1 MSAKMFWSHALKGFT
16 DTFAAG
22 IERRQDRME
31 DLLDSGF
38 DAAKRIAPSYMKT
51 QGQFKQIKEIQT
63 AMQRDFGL
71 TDDEFVALVDATD
84 VTNLYKD
91 VYDTK
96 QYRDANQLGSLDK
109 SEILAL
115 VDMPDDFKLPEGMT
129 ADSAIRQVLGL
140 QTASLQK
147 ETNPKSEGAKQRS
160 FAQAAKDLFMLDPRM
175 SAEQQLKNM
184 KYMGVNVND
193 LIAYQSLGGGR
204 QDIFS
209 DVSRTTEYSVTK
221 DDYTAAD
228 ITRTQNYAAKLM
240 SLGITN
246 FDLNDSVQFA
256 DYTADNKGEIKKV
269 VNDTASS
276 MSSLERQIIMAG
288 RGNELFAGRVGRFQI
303 IDQLSRSVNSQDE
316 ATSLNSSIKSNFA
329 IDVIKGAIAESRELT
344 DAEIDIIIAG
354 EKPEEKPEEKP
365 VVEEVVSKIDDLQST
380 VVPKVETPVEAAVPE
395 VLNSDFEVQT
405 AIQELPKDKQQE
417 VIEQINNAAEINQA
431 DVASKLIEQA
441 QAPTLEG
448 SPKLDIKSAVEQINE
463 VQENTES
470 VEEKADKVIDILLE
484 TANII
489 PPTNQEELGYFK
501 DDLDEAMGEDFGL
514 TLEPAVKDEVIR
526 RAESFSITRPDFDA
540 GVEIPTEPAG
550 EFEFNG
556 VTYDEWQDMS
566 RKERKDKGL
575 PQGELGAQFKF
586 KRFQKG
592 LQGSPFDKSP
602 TQPESSVEIDK
613 APEQINVFDIT
624 AETGINDEDT
634 TSDVRLASAA
644 VNVYNGMREEF
655 TDMSVLQGEDGK
667 QVIKDYL
674 ESNNLPINDT
684 LIMMIQMQLPTEE

>member
-1 MSAKMFWSHALKGFT
+1 MSAKMFWAHALKGFT

-31 DLLDSGF
+31 DLLDNGF

-63 AMQRDFGL
+63 AMQRDFDL

-84 VTNLYKD
+84 VTSLYKD

-109 SEILAL
+109 SEILSL

-129 ADSAIRQVLGL
+129 ADAAIRQVLGL

-147 ETNPKSEGAKQRS
+147 ETDPKSEGAKQRS

-209 DVSRTTEYSVTK
+209 DVSRTSEYSLSK

-256 DYTADNKGEIKKV
+256 DYTDANTNAGEIKKA

-354 EKPEEKPEEKP
+354 EKPEEEL
-365 VVEEVVSKIDDLQST
+365 VVEKKDDLQST
-380 VVPKVETPVEAAVPE
+380 VVPKVEAAVPE
-395 VLNSDFEVQT
+395 VLKSDFEVQT
-405 AIQELPKDKQQE
+405 AIEKLPKDKRQDVLKE
-417 VIEQINNAAEINQA
+417 INNASPDTQLKVA
-431 DVASKLIEQA
+431 DLLIEQA
-441 QAPTLEG
+441 QAPTLEAA
-448 SPKLDIKSAVEQINE
+448 PALDIKSAVEQINE
-463 VQENTES
+463 VQEGTAS

-484 TANII
+484 KANII
-489 PPTNQEELGYFK
+489 APTNEEELGYFK

-526 RAESFSITRPDFDA
+526 RAESFSITSPDFDA
-540 GVEIPTEPAG
+540 GVEITTEPAG

-592 LQGSPFDKSP
+592 LQGSPFDRSP
-602 TQPESSVEIDK
+602 TIPEDKVVSAPEIDNAPVLPQPDVSEDDINK
-613 APEQINVFDIT
+613 AVLALRLFNDLNENIPDIST
-624 AETGINDEDT
+624 EFVDAE
-634 TSDVRLASAA
+634 
-644 VNVYNGMREEF
+644 
-655 TDMSVLQGEDGK
+655 
-667 QVIKDYL
+667 VIKDFL
-674 ESNNLPINDT
+674 KQEGIEEDPQL
-684 LIMMIQMQLPTEE
+684 IQMILKQIPAE

>member
-1 MSAKMFWSHALKGFT
+1 MSAKMFWAHALKGFT

-31 DLLDSGF
+31 DLLDNGF

-63 AMQRDFGL
+63 AMQRDFDL

-84 VTNLYKD
+84 VTSLYKD

-109 SEILAL
+109 SEILSL
-115 VDMPDDFKLPEGMT
+115 VNMPDDFKLPEGMT
-129 ADSAIRQVLGL
+129 ADAAIRQVLGL

-147 ETNPKSEGAKQRS
+147 ETDPKSEGAKQRS

-209 DVSRTTEYSVTK
+209 DVSRTSEYSLSK

-256 DYTADNKGEIKKV
+256 DYTTDNTNAGEIKKA

-354 EKPEEKPEEKP
+354 ERPEEKPISADKKP
-365 VVEEVVSKIDDLQST
+365 TDDLQST
-380 VVPKVETPVEAAVPE
+380 VVPKVETPVEDAVPE
-395 VLNSDFEVQT
+395 VLKSNVEVQT
-405 AIQELPKDKQQE
+405 AIQELPKDKRQDVLKE
-417 VIEQINNAAEINQA
+417 INNASPDTQLEVADLLIKQA
-431 DVASKLIEQA
+431 L
-441 QAPTLEG
+441 APTLEAA
-448 SPKLDIKSAVEQINE
+448 PALVIKSAVEQINE
-463 VQENTES
+463 VQEGTES

-484 TANII
+484 KANII
-489 PPTNQEELGYFK
+489 APTNEEELGYFK

-540 GVEIPTEPAG
+540 G
-550 EFEFNG
+550 
-556 VTYDEWQDMS
+556 
-566 RKERKDKGL
+566 
-575 PQGELGAQFKF
+575 
-586 KRFQKG
+586 
-592 LQGSPFDKSP
+592 
-602 TQPESSVEIDK
+602 VEIDK

>member
-1 MSAKMFWSHALKGFT
+1 MSAKMFWAHALKGFT
-16 DTFAAG
+16 DTFTAG

-31 DLLDSGF
+31 DLLDNGF

-63 AMQRDFGL
+63 AMQRDFDL

-84 VTNLYKD
+84 VTSLYKD

-109 SEILAL
+109 SEILSL

-129 ADSAIRQVLGL
+129 ADAAIRQVLGL

-147 ETNPKSEGAKQRS
+147 ETDPKSEGAKQRS

-209 DVSRTTEYSVTK
+209 DVSRTSEYSLSK

-256 DYTADNKGEIKKV
+256 DYTGANTNAGEIKKA

-354 EKPEEKPEEKP
+354 EKPEEEL
-365 VVEEVVSKIDDLQST
+365 VVEEVVSKDDLQST

-395 VLNSDFEVQT
+395 VLKSNVEVQT
-405 AIQELPKDKQQE
+405 AIQELPEDKRQDVLKE
-417 VIEQINNAAEINQA
+417 INNASPDTQLEVADLLIKQA
-431 DVASKLIEQA
+431 L
-441 QAPTLEG
+441 APTLEAA
-448 SPKLDIKSAVEQINE
+448 PALVIKSAVEQINE
-463 VQENTES
+463 VQEGTES

-484 TANII
+484 KANII
-489 PPTNQEELGYFK
+489 APTNEEELGYFK

-526 RAESFSITRPDFDA
+526 RAESFSITSPDFDA
-540 GVEIPTEPAG
+540 GVEITTEPAG

-592 LQGSPFDKSP
+592 LQGSPFDRSP
-602 TQPESSVEIDK
+602 TIPEDKVVSAPEIDNAPVLPQPDVSEDDINK
-613 APEQINVFDIT
+613 AVLALRLFNDLNENIPDIST
-624 AETGINDEDT
+624 EFVDAE
-634 TSDVRLASAA
+634 
-644 VNVYNGMREEF
+644 
-655 TDMSVLQGEDGK
+655 
-667 QVIKDYL
+667 VIKDFL
-674 ESNNLPINDT
+674 KQEGIEEDPQL
-684 LIMMIQMQLPTEE
+684 IQMILKQIPAE

>member
-1 MSAKMFWSHALKGFT
+1 MSAKMFWAHALKGFT

-31 DLLDSGF
+31 DLLDNGF

-63 AMQRDFGL
+63 AMQRDFDL

-84 VTNLYKD
+84 VTSLYKD

-109 SEILAL
+109 SEILSL

-129 ADSAIRQVLGL
+129 ADAAIRQVLGL

-147 ETNPKSEGAKQRS
+147 ETDPKSEGAKQRS

-209 DVSRTTEYSVTK
+209 DVSRTSEYSLSK

-256 DYTADNKGEIKKV
+256 DYTADNTNAGEIKKA

-354 EKPEEKPEEKP
+354 ERPEEKPISADKKP
-365 VVEEVVSKIDDLQST
+365 TDDLQST
-380 VVPKVETPVEAAVPE
+380 VVPKVETPVEDAVPE
-395 VLNSDFEVQT
+395 VLKSNVEVQT
-405 AIQELPKDKQQE
+405 AIQELPEDKRQDVLKE
-417 VIEQINNAAEINQA
+417 INNASPDTQLKVA
-431 DVASKLIEQA
+431 DLLIEQA
-441 QAPTLEG
+441 QAPTLEAA
-448 SPKLDIKSAVEQINE
+448 PALDIKSAVEQINE
-463 VQENTES
+463 VQEGTAS

-484 TANII
+484 KANII
-489 PPTNQEELGYFK
+489 APTNEEELGYFK

-540 GVEIPTEPAG
+540 G
-550 EFEFNG
+550 
-556 VTYDEWQDMS
+556 
-566 RKERKDKGL
+566 
-575 PQGELGAQFKF
+575 
-586 KRFQKG
+586 
-592 LQGSPFDKSP
+592 
-602 TQPESSVEIDK
+602 VEIDK

>member
-1 MSAKMFWSHALKGFT
+1 MSAKLFWAHALKGFT

-31 DLLDSGF
+31 DLLDNGF

-63 AMQRDFGL
+63 AMQRDFDL

-84 VTNLYKD
+84 VTSLYKD

-129 ADSAIRQVLGL
+129 ADAAIKQVLGL

-228 ITRTQNYAAKLM
+228 MTRTQNYAAKLM

-354 EKPEEKPEEKP
+354 ERPEEKTIRADKKP
-365 VVEEVVSKIDDLQST
+365 TDDLQAT
-380 VVPKVETPVEAAVPE
+380 VVPKVETTVEAALPE
-395 VLNSDFEVQT
+395 VLKSDFEVQT
-405 AIQELPKDKQQE
+405 ELEKLPEDKQEE
-417 VIEQINNAAEINQA
+417 VLKQINNANDPEA
-431 DVASKLIEQA
+431 VRMLIEQA

-448 SPKLDIKSAVEQINE
+448 SPELDIKSAVEQINE

-526 RAESFSITRPDFDA
+526 RAESFSITSPDFDA
-540 GVEIPTEPAG
+540 GIEIPTEPAG

-602 TQPESSVEIDK
+602 TLPGNNVESAPEIDDAPTLPQPDVSEDDINK
-613 APEQINVFDIT
+613 ATLALRLFNDLNENIPDIST
-624 AETGINDEDT
+624 EFVDAE
-634 TSDVRLASAA
+634 
-644 VNVYNGMREEF
+644 
-655 TDMSVLQGEDGK
+655 
-667 QVIKDYL
+667 VIKDFL
-674 ESNNLPINDT
+674 KQEGIEEDPQL
-684 LIMMIQMQLPTEE
+684 IQMILKQIPAE

>member
-1 MSAKMFWSHALKGFT
+1 MFWAHALKGFT
-16 DTFAAG
+16 DTFTAG

-31 DLLDSGF
+31 DLLDNGF

-63 AMQRDFGL
+63 AMQRDFDL

-84 VTNLYKD
+84 VTSLYKD

-109 SEILAL
+109 SEILSL

-129 ADSAIRQVLGL
+129 ADAAIRQVLGL

-147 ETNPKSEGAKQRS
+147 ETDPKSEGAKQRS

-193 LIAYQSLGGGR
+193 LIAYKSLGGGR

-209 DVSRTTEYSVTK
+209 DVSRTSEYSLSK

-256 DYTADNKGEIKKV
+256 DYTEDNTNAGEIKKA

-354 EKPEEKPEEKP
+354 EKPEEEL
-365 VVEEVVSKIDDLQST
+365 VVEEKDDLQST
-380 VVPKVETPVEAAVPE
+380 VVPKVETPVEDAVPE
-395 VLNSDFEVQT
+395 VLKSNFEVQT
-405 AIQELPKDKQQE
+405 AIQELPEDKRQDVLKE
-417 VIEQINNAAEINQA
+417 INNASPDTQLEVADLLIKQA
-431 DVASKLIEQA
+431 L
-441 QAPTLEG
+441 APTLEAA
-448 SPKLDIKSAVEQINE
+448 PALVIKSAVEQINE
-463 VQENTES
+463 VQEGTES

-484 TANII
+484 KANII
-489 PPTNQEELGYFK
+489 APTNE
-501 DDLDEAMGEDFGL
+501 
-514 TLEPAVKDEVIR
+514 
-526 RAESFSITRPDFDA
+526 
-540 GVEIPTEPAG
+540 
-550 EFEFNG
+550 
-556 VTYDEWQDMS
+556 
-566 RKERKDKGL
+566 
-575 PQGELGAQFKF
+575 
-586 KRFQKG
+586 
-592 LQGSPFDKSP
+592 
-602 TQPESSVEIDK
+602 
-613 APEQINVFDIT
+613 
-624 AETGINDEDT
+624 
-634 TSDVRLASAA
+634 
-644 VNVYNGMREEF
+644 
-655 TDMSVLQGEDGK
+655 
-667 QVIKDYL
+667 
-674 ESNNLPINDT
+674 
-684 LIMMIQMQLPTEE
+684 

>member
-1 MSAKMFWSHALKGFT
+1 MSAKMFWAHALKGFT

-31 DLLDSGF
+31 DLLDNGF

-63 AMQRDFGL
+63 AMQRDFDL

-84 VTNLYKD
+84 VTSLYKD

-129 ADSAIRQVLGL
+129 ADAAIKQVLGL

-354 EKPEEKPEEKP
+354 ERPEEKTIRADKKP
-365 VVEEVVSKIDDLQST
+365 KDDLQST
-380 VVPKVETPVEAAVPE
+380 VVPKVETTVEAALPE
-395 VLNSDFEVQT
+395 VLKSDFEVQT
-405 AIQELPKDKQQE
+405 AIQELPEDKQQE
-417 VIEQINNAAEINQA
+417 VLKEINNANDPEA
-431 DVASKLIEQA
+431 VRMLIEQA

-526 RAESFSITRPDFDA
+526 RAESFSITSPDFDA
-540 GVEIPTEPAG
+540 GIEIPTEPAG

-602 TQPESSVEIDK
+602 TLPGNNVESAPEIDDAPTLPQPDVSEDDINK
-613 APEQINVFDIT
+613 ATLALRLFNDLNENIPDIST
-624 AETGINDEDT
+624 EFVDAE
-634 TSDVRLASAA
+634 
-644 VNVYNGMREEF
+644 
-655 TDMSVLQGEDGK
+655 
-667 QVIKDYL
+667 VIKDFL
-674 ESNNLPINDT
+674 KQEGIEEDPQL
-684 LIMMIQMQLPTEE
+684 IQMILKQIPAE

>member
-16 DTFAAG
+16 DTFTAG
-22 IERRQDRME
+22 IKQRQDRME
-31 DLLDSGF
+31 DLLDNGF

-84 VTNLYKD
+84 VTSLYKD

-109 SEILAL
+109 SEILSL

-129 ADSAIRQVLGL
+129 ADAAIKQVLGL
-140 QTASLQK
+140 QTASLQN
-147 ETNPKSEGAKQRS
+147 EANPKSEGAKQRS

-209 DVSRTTEYSVTK
+209 DVSRTSEYSVTK

-256 DYTADNKGEIKKV
+256 DYTADNKGEIKKA

-303 IDQLSRSVNSQDE
+303 IDQLSRSVNSQEE

-354 EKPEEKPEEKP
+354 EKPEEKL
-365 VVEEVVSKIDDLQST
+365 VVEEVVSKDDLQST
-380 VVPKVETPVEAAVPE
+380 VVPKVETSVEAEVPE
-395 VLNSDFEVQT
+395 VLKSNFELQT
-405 AIQELPKDKQQE
+405 AIEELPEDQQSE
-417 VIEQINNAAEINQA
+417 IREQINNAPESVQE
-431 DVASKLIEQA
+431 DVARMLLEQA

-448 SPKLDIKSAVEQINE
+448 SPKLDIQSAVEQINE
-463 VQENTES
+463 VQEGTES

-484 TANII
+484 KSNII
-489 PPTNQEELGYFK
+489 APTNEEELGYFK

-526 RAESFSITRPDFDA
+526 RAESFSITSPDFDA
-540 GVEIPTEPAG
+540 DVEITTEPAG

-556 VTYDEWQDMS
+556 VTYAEWQDMS

-592 LQGSPFDKSP
+592 LQGSPFDRSP
-602 TQPESSVEIDK
+602 TIPEDNVVSAPEIDNAPVLPQPDVSEDDINK
-613 APEQINVFDIT
+613 AALALRLFNDLNENIPDIST
-624 AETGINDEDT
+624 EFVDAE
-634 TSDVRLASAA
+634 
-644 VNVYNGMREEF
+644 
-655 TDMSVLQGEDGK
+655 
-667 QVIKDYL
+667 VIKDFL
-674 ESNNLPINDT
+674 KQEGIEEDPQL
-684 LIMMIQMQLPTEE
+684 IQMILKQIPAE

>member
-16 DTFAAG
+16 DTFTAG
-22 IERRQDRME
+22 IKQRQDRME
-31 DLLDSGF
+31 DLLDNGF

-84 VTNLYKD
+84 VTSLYKD

-109 SEILAL
+109 SEILSL

-129 ADSAIRQVLGL
+129 ADAAIKQVLGL
-140 QTASLQK
+140 QTASLQN
-147 ETNPKSEGAKQRS
+147 EANPKSEGAKQRS

-209 DVSRTTEYSVTK
+209 DVSRTSEYSVTK

-256 DYTADNKGEIKKV
+256 DYTADNKGEIKKA

-303 IDQLSRSVNSQDE
+303 IDQLSRSVNSQEE

-354 EKPEEKPEEKP
+354 EKPEEKL
-365 VVEEVVSKIDDLQST
+365 VVEEVVSKDDLQST
-380 VVPKVETPVEAAVPE
+380 VVPKVETSVEAEVPE
-395 VLNSDFEVQT
+395 VLKSNFELQT
-405 AIQELPKDKQQE
+405 AIEELPEDQQSE
-417 VIEQINNAAEINQA
+417 IREQINNAPESVQE
-431 DVASKLIEQA
+431 DVARMLIEQA

-448 SPKLDIKSAVEQINE
+448 SPKLDIQSAVEQINE
-463 VQENTES
+463 VQEGTES

-484 TANII
+484 KSNII
-489 PPTNQEELGYFK
+489 APTNEEELGYFK

-526 RAESFSITRPDFDA
+526 RAESFSITSPDFDA
-540 GVEIPTEPAG
+540 DVEITTEPAG

-556 VTYDEWQDMS
+556 VTYAEWQDMS

-592 LQGSPFDKSP
+592 LQGSPFDRSP
-602 TQPESSVEIDK
+602 TIPEDNVVSAPEIDNAPVLPQPDVSEDDINK
-613 APEQINVFDIT
+613 AALALRLFNDLNENIPDIST
-624 AETGINDEDT
+624 EFVDAE
-634 TSDVRLASAA
+634 
-644 VNVYNGMREEF
+644 
-655 TDMSVLQGEDGK
+655 
-667 QVIKDYL
+667 VIKDFL
-674 ESNNLPINDT
+674 KQEGIEEDPQL
-684 LIMMIQMQLPTEE
+684 IQMILKQIPAE

>member
-1 MSAKMFWSHALKGFT
+1 MSAKMFWAHALKGFT

-31 DLLDSGF
+31 DLLDNGF

-84 VTNLYKD
+84 VTSLYKD

-109 SEILAL
+109 SEILSL

-129 ADSAIRQVLGL
+129 ADAAIRQVLGL

-147 ETNPKSEGAKQRS
+147 ETDPKSEGAKQRS

-209 DVSRTTEYSVTK
+209 DVSRTSEYSLSE

-256 DYTADNKGEIKKV
+256 DYTEDNTNAGEIKKA

-354 EKPEEKPEEKP
+354 EKPEEKL
-365 VVEEVVSKIDDLQST
+365 VVEEKDDLQST
-380 VVPKVETPVEAAVPE
+380 VVPKVETPVEDAVPE
-395 VLNSDFEVQT
+395 VLKSDVEVQT
-405 AIQELPKDKQQE
+405 AIQELPEDKRQDVLKE
-417 VIEQINNAAEINQA
+417 INNASPDTQLE
-431 DVASKLIEQA
+431 VTRMLTEEA
-441 QAPTLEG
+441 QAPTLEAA
-448 SPKLDIKSAVEQINE
+448 PALDIKSAVQQINE
-463 VQENTES
+463 VQEGTAS

-484 TANII
+484 KANII
-489 PPTNQEELGYFK
+489 APTNEEELGYFK

-540 GVEIPTEPAG
+540 GVEITTEPAG

-602 TQPESSVEIDK
+602 TQPEGSVEIDK

-644 VNVYNGMREEF
+644 VNVYNDMREEF

>member
-1 MSAKMFWSHALKGFT
+1 MSAKMFWAHALKGFT
-16 DTFAAG
+16 DTFTAG

-31 DLLDSGF
+31 DLLDNGF

-63 AMQRDFGL
+63 AMQRDFDL

-84 VTNLYKD
+84 VTSLYKD

-109 SEILAL
+109 SEILSL

-129 ADSAIRQVLGL
+129 ADAAIRQVLGL

-147 ETNPKSEGAKQRS
+147 ETDPKSEGAKQRS

-193 LIAYQSLGGGR
+193 LIAYQSLGEGR

-209 DVSRTTEYSVTK
+209 DVSRTSEYSLSK

-256 DYTADNKGEIKKV
+256 DYTEDNTNAGEIKKA

-354 EKPEEKPEEKP
+354 EKPEEEL
-365 VVEEVVSKIDDLQST
+365 VVEEKDDLQST
-380 VVPKVETPVEAAVPE
+380 VVPKVETPVEDAVPE
-395 VLNSDFEVQT
+395 VLKSNFEVQT
-405 AIQELPKDKQQE
+405 AIQELPEDKRQDVLKE
-417 VIEQINNAAEINQA
+417 INNASPDTQLEVADLLIKQA
-431 DVASKLIEQA
+431 L
-441 QAPTLEG
+441 APTLEAA
-448 SPKLDIKSAVEQINE
+448 PALVIKSAVEQINE
-463 VQENTES
+463 VQEGTES

-484 TANII
+484 KANII
-489 PPTNQEELGYFK
+489 APTNEEELGYFK

-526 RAESFSITRPDFDA
+526 RAESFSITSPDFDA
-540 GVEIPTEPAG
+540 GVEITTEPAG

-592 LQGSPFDKSP
+592 LQGSPFDRSP
-602 TQPESSVEIDK
+602 TIPEDKVVSAPEIDNAPVLPQPDVSEDDINK
-613 APEQINVFDIT
+613 AVLALRLFNDLNENIPDIST
-624 AETGINDEDT
+624 EFVDAE
-634 TSDVRLASAA
+634 
-644 VNVYNGMREEF
+644 
-655 TDMSVLQGEDGK
+655 
-667 QVIKDYL
+667 VIKDFL
-674 ESNNLPINDT
+674 KQEGIEEDPQL
-684 LIMMIQMQLPTEE
+684 IQMILKQIPAE

>member
-1 MSAKMFWSHALKGFT
+1 MFWAHALKGFT

-31 DLLDSGF
+31 DLLDNGF

-63 AMQRDFGL
+63 AMQRDFDL

-84 VTNLYKD
+84 VTSLYKD

-129 ADSAIRQVLGL
+129 ADAAIKQVLGL

-354 EKPEEKPEEKP
+354 EKQKETR
-365 VVEEVVSKIDDLQST
+365 VVEDVVSTDDLQST
-380 VVPKVETPVEAAVPE
+380 VVPKVETTVEAALPE
-395 VLNSDFEVQT
+395 VLKSDFEVQT
-405 AIQELPKDKQQE
+405 EIEKLPEDKQQE
-417 VIEQINNAAEINQA
+417 VIEQINNANDPEA
-431 DVASKLIEQA
+431 VRMLIEQA

-526 RAESFSITRPDFDA
+526 RAESFSITSPDFDA
-540 GVEIPTEPAG
+540 GIEIPTEPAG

-602 TQPESSVEIDK
+602 TLPGNNVESAPEIDDAPTLPQPDVSEDDINK
-613 APEQINVFDIT
+613 ATLALRLFNDLNENIPDIST
-624 AETGINDEDT
+624 EFVDAE
-634 TSDVRLASAA
+634 
-644 VNVYNGMREEF
+644 
-655 TDMSVLQGEDGK
+655 
-667 QVIKDYL
+667 VIKDFL
-674 ESNNLPINDT
+674 KQEGIEEDPQL
-684 LIMMIQMQLPTEE
+684 IQMILKQIPAE

>member
-1 MSAKMFWSHALKGFT
+1 MSAKMFWAHALKGFT

-31 DLLDSGF
+31 DLLDNGF

-84 VTNLYKD
+84 VTSLYKD

-109 SEILAL
+109 SEILSL

-129 ADSAIRQVLGL
+129 ADAAIRQVLGL

-147 ETNPKSEGAKQRS
+147 ETDPKSEGAKQRS

-209 DVSRTTEYSVTK
+209 DVSRTSEYSLSK

-256 DYTADNKGEIKKV
+256 NYTGANTNAGEIKKA

-354 EKPEEKPEEKP
+354 ERPEEKPISADKKP
-365 VVEEVVSKIDDLQST
+365 TDDLQST
-380 VVPKVETPVEAAVPE
+380 VVPKVEAAVPE
-395 VLNSDFEVQT
+395 LLKSDFEVQT
-405 AIQELPKDKQQE
+405 EIEKLPKDKRQDVLKE
-417 VIEQINNAAEINQA
+417 INNASPDTQLE
-431 DVASKLIEQA
+431 VTRMLTEGA
-441 QAPTLEG
+441 QAPTLEAA
-448 SPKLDIKSAVEQINE
+448 PALDIKSAVEQINE
-463 VQENTES
+463 VQEGTES

-484 TANII
+484 KANII
-489 PPTNQEELGYFK
+489 APTNEEELGYFK

-526 RAESFSITRPDFDA
+526 RAESFSITSPDFDA
-540 GVEIPTEPAG
+540 GVEITTEPAG

-602 TQPESSVEIDK
+602 TLSGDNVESAPEIDDAPTLPQPDVSEDDINK
-613 APEQINVFDIT
+613 AALALRLFNDLNENIPDIST
-624 AETGINDEDT
+624 EFVDAE
-634 TSDVRLASAA
+634 
-644 VNVYNGMREEF
+644 
-655 TDMSVLQGEDGK
+655 
-667 QVIKDYL
+667 VIKDFL
-674 ESNNLPINDT
+674 KQEGIEEDPQL
-684 LIMMIQMQLPTEE
+684 IQMILKQIPAE

>member
-1 MSAKMFWSHALKGFT
+1 MSAKMFWAHALKGFT

-31 DLLDSGF
+31 DLLDNGF

-63 AMQRDFGL
+63 AMQRDFDL

-84 VTNLYKD
+84 VTSLYKD

-129 ADSAIRQVLGL
+129 ADAAIKQVLGL

-228 ITRTQNYAAKLM
+228 MTRTQNYAAKLM

-354 EKPEEKPEEKP
+354 ERPEEKTIRADKKP
-365 VVEEVVSKIDDLQST
+365 KDDLQST
-380 VVPKVETPVEAAVPE
+380 VVPKVETTVEAALPE
-395 VLNSDFEVQT
+395 VLKSDFEVQT
-405 AIQELPKDKQQE
+405 AIQELPEDKQQE
-417 VIEQINNAAEINQA
+417 VLKEINNANDPEA
-431 DVASKLIEQA
+431 VRMLIEQA

-526 RAESFSITRPDFDA
+526 RAESFSITSPDFDA
-540 GVEIPTEPAG
+540 GIEIPTEPAG

-602 TQPESSVEIDK
+602 TLPGNNVESAPEIDDAPTLPQPDVSEDDINK
-613 APEQINVFDIT
+613 ATLALRLFNDLNENIPDIST
-624 AETGINDEDT
+624 EFVDAE
-634 TSDVRLASAA
+634 
-644 VNVYNGMREEF
+644 
-655 TDMSVLQGEDGK
+655 
-667 QVIKDYL
+667 VIKDFL
-674 ESNNLPINDT
+674 KQEGIEEDPQL
-684 LIMMIQMQLPTEE
+684 IQMILKQIPAE

>member
-1 MSAKMFWSHALKGFT
+1 MSAKMFWAHALKGFT
-16 DTFAAG
+16 DTFTAG

-31 DLLDSGF
+31 DLLDNGF

-63 AMQRDFGL
+63 AMQRDFDL

-84 VTNLYKD
+84 VTSLYKD

-109 SEILAL
+109 SEILSL

-129 ADSAIRQVLGL
+129 ADAAIRQVLGL

-147 ETNPKSEGAKQRS
+147 ETDPKSEGAKQRS

-209 DVSRTTEYSVTK
+209 DVSRTSEYSLSK

-256 DYTADNKGEIKKV
+256 DYTEDNTNAGEIKKA

-354 EKPEEKPEEKP
+354 EKPEEEL
-365 VVEEVVSKIDDLQST
+365 VVEEKDDLQST
-380 VVPKVETPVEAAVPE
+380 VVPKVETPVEDAVPE
-395 VLNSDFEVQT
+395 VLKSNFEVQT
-405 AIQELPKDKQQE
+405 AIQELPEDKRQDVLKE
-417 VIEQINNAAEINQA
+417 INNASPDTQLKVA
-431 DVASKLIEQA
+431 DLLIEQA
-441 QAPTLEG
+441 QAPTLEAA
-448 SPKLDIKSAVEQINE
+448 PALDIKSAVEQINE
-463 VQENTES
+463 VQEGTAS

-484 TANII
+484 KANII
-489 PPTNQEELGYFK
+489 APTNEEELGYFK

-526 RAESFSITRPDFDA
+526 RAESFSITSPDFDA
-540 GVEIPTEPAG
+540 GVEITTEPAG

-592 LQGSPFDKSP
+592 LQGSPFDRSP
-602 TQPESSVEIDK
+602 TIPEDKVVSAPEIDNAPVLPQPDVSEDDINK
-613 APEQINVFDIT
+613 AVLALRLFNDLNENIPDIST
-624 AETGINDEDT
+624 EFVDAE
-634 TSDVRLASAA
+634 
-644 VNVYNGMREEF
+644 
-655 TDMSVLQGEDGK
+655 
-667 QVIKDYL
+667 VIKDFL
-674 ESNNLPINDT
+674 KQEGIEEDPQL
-684 LIMMIQMQLPTEE
+684 IQMILKQIPAE

>member
-1 MSAKMFWSHALKGFT
+1 MSAKMFWAHALKGFT

-31 DLLDSGF
+31 DLLDNGF

-63 AMQRDFGL
+63 AMQRDFDL

-84 VTNLYKD
+84 VTSLYKD

-129 ADSAIRQVLGL
+129 ADAAIKQVLGL

-354 EKPEEKPEEKP
+354 EKQKETR
-365 VVEEVVSKIDDLQST
+365 VVEDVVSTDDLQST
-380 VVPKVETPVEAAVPE
+380 VVPKVETTVEAALPE
-395 VLNSDFEVQT
+395 VLKSDFEVQT
-405 AIQELPKDKQQE
+405 EIEKLPEDKQQE
-417 VIEQINNAAEINQA
+417 VIEQINNANDPEA
-431 DVASKLIEQA
+431 VRMLIEQA

-526 RAESFSITRPDFDA
+526 RAESFSITSPDFDA
-540 GVEIPTEPAG
+540 GIEIPTEPAG

-602 TQPESSVEIDK
+602 TLPGNNVESAPEIDDAPTLPQPDVSEDDINK
-613 APEQINVFDIT
+613 ATLALRLFNDLNENIPDIST
-624 AETGINDEDT
+624 EFVDAE
-634 TSDVRLASAA
+634 
-644 VNVYNGMREEF
+644 
-655 TDMSVLQGEDGK
+655 
-667 QVIKDYL
+667 VIKDYL
-674 ESNNLPINDT
+674 KQEGIEEDPQL
-684 LIMMIQMQLPTEE
+684 IQMILKQIPAE

>member
-1 MSAKMFWSHALKGFT
+1 MSAKMFWAHALKGFT

-31 DLLDSGF
+31 DLLDNGF

-63 AMQRDFGL
+63 AMQRDFDL

-84 VTNLYKD
+84 VTSLYKD

-109 SEILAL
+109 SEILSL

-129 ADSAIRQVLGL
+129 ADAAIRQVLGL

-147 ETNPKSEGAKQRS
+147 ETDPKSEGAKQRS

-209 DVSRTTEYSVTK
+209 DVSRTSEYSLSK

-256 DYTADNKGEIKKV
+256 DYTEDNTNAGEIKKA

-354 EKPEEKPEEKP
+354 EKPEEEL
-365 VVEEVVSKIDDLQST
+365 VVEEKDDLQST
-380 VVPKVETPVEAAVPE
+380 VVPKVETPVEDAVPE
-395 VLNSDFEVQT
+395 VLKSNVEVQT
-405 AIQELPKDKQQE
+405 AIQELPKDKRQDVLKE
-417 VIEQINNAAEINQA
+417 INNASPDTQLKVA
-431 DVASKLIEQA
+431 DLLIEQA
-441 QAPTLEG
+441 QAPTLEAA
-448 SPKLDIKSAVEQINE
+448 PALVIKSAVEQINE
-463 VQENTES
+463 VQEGTES

-484 TANII
+484 KANII
-489 PPTNQEELGYFK
+489 APTNEEELGYFK

-540 GVEIPTEPAG
+540 G
-550 EFEFNG
+550 
-556 VTYDEWQDMS
+556 
-566 RKERKDKGL
+566 
-575 PQGELGAQFKF
+575 
-586 KRFQKG
+586 
-592 LQGSPFDKSP
+592 
-602 TQPESSVEIDK
+602 VEIDK

>member
-1 MSAKMFWSHALKGFT
+1 MSAKMFWAHALKGFT
-16 DTFAAG
+16 DTFTAG

-31 DLLDSGF
+31 DLLDNGF

-63 AMQRDFGL
+63 AMQRDFDL

-84 VTNLYKD
+84 VTSLYKD

-109 SEILAL
+109 SEILSL

-129 ADSAIRQVLGL
+129 ADAAIRQVLGL

-147 ETNPKSEGAKQRS
+147 ETDPKSEGAKQRS

-209 DVSRTTEYSVTK
+209 DVSRTSEYSLSK

-256 DYTADNKGEIKKV
+256 DYTEDNTNAGEIKKA

-354 EKPEEKPEEKP
+354 EKPEEEL
-365 VVEEVVSKIDDLQST
+365 VVEEVVSKDDLQST

-395 VLNSDFEVQT
+395 VLKSNVEVQT
-405 AIQELPKDKQQE
+405 AIQELPEDKRQD
-417 VIEQINNAAEINQA
+417 VLEQISNAPESVQE
-431 DVASKLIEQA
+431 DVARMLIEQA

-448 SPKLDIKSAVEQINE
+448 SPELVIKSAVEQINE
-463 VQENTES
+463 VQEGTES

-484 TANII
+484 KANII
-489 PPTNQEELGYFK
+489 APTNEEELGYFK

-526 RAESFSITRPDFDA
+526 RAESFSITSPDFDA
-540 GVEIPTEPAG
+540 GVEITTEPAG

-592 LQGSPFDKSP
+592 LQGSPFDRSP
-602 TQPESSVEIDK
+602 TIPEDKVVSAPEIDNAPVLPQPDVSEDDINK
-613 APEQINVFDIT
+613 AVLALRLFNDLNENIPDIST
-624 AETGINDEDT
+624 EFVDAE
-634 TSDVRLASAA
+634 
-644 VNVYNGMREEF
+644 
-655 TDMSVLQGEDGK
+655 
-667 QVIKDYL
+667 VIKDFL
-674 ESNNLPINDT
+674 KQEGIEEDPQL
-684 LIMMIQMQLPTEE
+684 IQMILKQIPAE

>member
-1 MSAKMFWSHALKGFT
+1 MSAKMFWAHALKGFT

-31 DLLDSGF
+31 DLLDNGF

-63 AMQRDFGL
+63 AMQRDFDL

-84 VTNLYKD
+84 VTSLYKD

-129 ADSAIRQVLGL
+129 ADAAIKQVLGL

-354 EKPEEKPEEKP
+354 KRPEEKRINADKKP
-365 VVEEVVSKIDDLQST
+365 TDDLQST
-380 VVPKVETPVEAAVPE
+380 VVPKVETTVEAALPE
-395 VLNSDFEVQT
+395 ALKSDFEVQT
-405 AIQELPKDKQQE
+405 AIQELPEDKQQE
-417 VIEQINNAAEINQA
+417 VLKEINNANDPEA
-431 DVASKLIEQA
+431 VRMLIEQA

-526 RAESFSITRPDFDA
+526 RAESFSITSPDFDA
-540 GVEIPTEPAG
+540 GIEIPTEPAG

-602 TQPESSVEIDK
+602 TLPGNNVESAPEIDDAPTLPQPDVSEDDINK
-613 APEQINVFDIT
+613 ATLALRLFNDLNENIPDIST
-624 AETGINDEDT
+624 EFVDAE
-634 TSDVRLASAA
+634 
-644 VNVYNGMREEF
+644 
-655 TDMSVLQGEDGK
+655 
-667 QVIKDYL
+667 VIKDFL
-674 ESNNLPINDT
+674 KQEGIEEDPQL
-684 LIMMIQMQLPTEE
+684 IQMILKQIPAE

>member
-1 MSAKMFWSHALKGFT
+1 MSAKMFWAHALKGFT
-16 DTFAAG
+16 DTFTAG

-31 DLLDSGF
+31 DLLDNGF

-63 AMQRDFGL
+63 AMQRDFDL

-84 VTNLYKD
+84 VTSLYKD

-109 SEILAL
+109 SEILSL
-115 VDMPDDFKLPEGMT
+115 VNMPDDFKLPEGMT
-129 ADSAIRQVLGL
+129 ADAAIRQVLGL

-147 ETNPKSEGAKQRS
+147 ETDPKSEGAKQRS

-209 DVSRTTEYSVTK
+209 DVSRTSEYSLSK

-256 DYTADNKGEIKKV
+256 DYTEDNTNAGEIKKA

-354 EKPEEKPEEKP
+354 EKPEEEL
-365 VVEEVVSKIDDLQST
+365 VVEEKDDLQST
-380 VVPKVETPVEAAVPE
+380 VVPKVETPVEDAVPE
-395 VLNSDFEVQT
+395 VLKSNVEVQT
-405 AIQELPKDKQQE
+405 AIQELPEDKRQDVLKE
-417 VIEQINNAAEINQA
+417 INNASPDTQLEVADLLIKQA
-431 DVASKLIEQA
+431 L
-441 QAPTLEG
+441 APTLEAA
-448 SPKLDIKSAVEQINE
+448 PALVIKSAVEQINE
-463 VQENTES
+463 VQEGTES

-484 TANII
+484 KANII
-489 PPTNQEELGYFK
+489 APTNEEELGYFK

-526 RAESFSITRPDFDA
+526 RAESFSITSPDFDA
-540 GVEIPTEPAG
+540 GVEITTEPAG

-592 LQGSPFDKSP
+592 LQGSPFDRSP
-602 TQPESSVEIDK
+602 TIPEDKVVSAPEIDNAPVLPQPDVSEDDINK
-613 APEQINVFDIT
+613 AVLALRLFNDLNENIPDIST
-624 AETGINDEDT
+624 EFVDAE
-634 TSDVRLASAA
+634 
-644 VNVYNGMREEF
+644 
-655 TDMSVLQGEDGK
+655 
-667 QVIKDYL
+667 VIKDFL
-674 ESNNLPINDT
+674 KQEGIEEDPQL
-684 LIMMIQMQLPTEE
+684 IQMILKQIPAE

>member
-1 MSAKMFWSHALKGFT
+1 MSAKMFWAHALKGFT
-16 DTFAAG
+16 DTFTAG

-31 DLLDSGF
+31 DLLDNGF

-63 AMQRDFGL
+63 AMQRDFDL

-84 VTNLYKD
+84 VTSLYKD

-109 SEILAL
+109 SEILSL

-129 ADSAIRQVLGL
+129 ADAAIRQVLGL

-147 ETNPKSEGAKQRS
+147 ETDPKSEGAKQRS

-209 DVSRTTEYSVTK
+209 DVSRTSEYSLSK

-256 DYTADNKGEIKKV
+256 DYTADNTNAGEIKKA

-354 EKPEEKPEEKP
+354 EKPEEEL
-365 VVEEVVSKIDDLQST
+365 VVEEKDDLQST

-395 VLNSDFEVQT
+395 VLKSNFEVQT
-405 AIQELPKDKQQE
+405 AIQELPEDKRQDVLKE
-417 VIEQINNAAEINQA
+417 INNASPDTQLEVADLLIKQA
-431 DVASKLIEQA
+431 L
-441 QAPTLEG
+441 APTLEAA
-448 SPKLDIKSAVEQINE
+448 PALVIKSAVEQINE
-463 VQENTES
+463 VQEGTES

-484 TANII
+484 KANII
-489 PPTNQEELGYFK
+489 APTNEEELGYFK
-501 DDLDEAMGEDFGL
+501 DDLDEAMGEAFGL

-526 RAESFSITRPDFDA
+526 RAESFSITSPDFDA
-540 GVEIPTEPAG
+540 GVEITTEPAG

-592 LQGSPFDKSP
+592 LQGSPFDRSP
-602 TQPESSVEIDK
+602 TIPEDKVVSAPEIDNAPVLPQPDVSEDDINK
-613 APEQINVFDIT
+613 AVLALRLFNDLNENIPDIST
-624 AETGINDEDT
+624 EFVDAE
-634 TSDVRLASAA
+634 
-644 VNVYNGMREEF
+644 
-655 TDMSVLQGEDGK
+655 
-667 QVIKDYL
+667 VIKDFL
-674 ESNNLPINDT
+674 KQEGIEEDPQL
-684 LIMMIQMQLPTEE
+684 IQMILKQIPAE

>member
-16 DTFAAG
+16 DTFTAG
-22 IERRQDRME
+22 IKQRQDRME
-31 DLLDSGF
+31 DLLDNGF

-84 VTNLYKD
+84 VTSLYKD

-109 SEILAL
+109 SEILSL

-129 ADSAIRQVLGL
+129 ADAAIKQVLGL
-140 QTASLQK
+140 QTASLQN
-147 ETNPKSEGAKQRS
+147 EANPKSEGAKQRS

-209 DVSRTTEYSVTK
+209 DVSRTSEYSVTK

-256 DYTADNKGEIKKV
+256 DYTADNKGEIKKA

-303 IDQLSRSVNSQDE
+303 IDQLSRSVNSQEE

-354 EKPEEKPEEKP
+354 EKQKETS
-365 VVEEVVSKIDDLQST
+365 VVEEVVSTVDLQST
-380 VVPKVETPVEAAVPE
+380 VVPKVETSVEAEVPE
-395 VLNSDFEVQT
+395 VLKSNFELQT
-405 AIQELPKDKQQE
+405 AIEELPKDQQSE
-417 VIEQINNAAEINQA
+417 IREQINNAPESVQE
-431 DVASKLIEQA
+431 DVARMLLEQA

-448 SPKLDIKSAVEQINE
+448 SPKLDIQSAVEQINE
-463 VQENTES
+463 VQEGTES

-484 TANII
+484 KSNII
-489 PPTNQEELGYFK
+489 APTNEEELGYFK

-526 RAESFSITRPDFDA
+526 RAESFSITSPDFDA
-540 GVEIPTEPAG
+540 DVEITTEPAG

-556 VTYDEWQDMS
+556 VTYAEWQDMS

-592 LQGSPFDKSP
+592 LQGSPFDRSP
-602 TQPESSVEIDK
+602 TIPEDNVVSAPEIDNAPVLPQPDVSEDDINK
-613 APEQINVFDIT
+613 AALALRLFNDLNENIPDIST
-624 AETGINDEDT
+624 EFVDAE
-634 TSDVRLASAA
+634 
-644 VNVYNGMREEF
+644 
-655 TDMSVLQGEDGK
+655 
-667 QVIKDYL
+667 VIKDFL
-674 ESNNLPINDT
+674 KQEGIEEDPQL
-684 LIMMIQMQLPTEE
+684 IQMILKQIPAE

>member
-1 MSAKMFWSHALKGFT
+1 MSAKMFWAHALKGFT

-31 DLLDSGF
+31 DLLDNGF

-84 VTNLYKD
+84 VTSLYKD

-109 SEILAL
+109 SEILSL

-129 ADSAIRQVLGL
+129 ADAAIRQVLGL

-147 ETNPKSEGAKQRS
+147 ETDPKSEGAKQRS

-209 DVSRTTEYSVTK
+209 DVSRTSEYSLSK

-256 DYTADNKGEIKKV
+256 DYTEDNTNAGEIKKA

-276 MSSLERQIIMAG
+276 MSSLERQIIIAG

-303 IDQLSRSVNSQDE
+303 IDKLSRSVNSQDE

-354 EKPEEKPEEKP
+354 ERPEEKPISADKKP
-365 VVEEVVSKIDDLQST
+365 TDDLQST
-380 VVPKVETPVEAAVPE
+380 VVPKVETPVEDAVPE
-395 VLNSDFEVQT
+395 VLKSNVEVQT
-405 AIQELPKDKQQE
+405 AIQELPKDKRQDVLKE
-417 VIEQINNAAEINQA
+417 INNASPDTQLKVA
-431 DVASKLIEQA
+431 DLLIEQA
-441 QAPTLEG
+441 QAPTLEAA
-448 SPKLDIKSAVEQINE
+448 PALDIKSAVEQINE
-463 VQENTES
+463 VQEGTAS

-484 TANII
+484 KANII
-489 PPTNQEELGYFK
+489 APTNEEELGYFK

-540 GVEIPTEPAG
+540 G
-550 EFEFNG
+550 
-556 VTYDEWQDMS
+556 
-566 RKERKDKGL
+566 
-575 PQGELGAQFKF
+575 
-586 KRFQKG
+586 
-592 LQGSPFDKSP
+592 
-602 TQPESSVEIDK
+602 VEIDK

>member
-1 MSAKMFWSHALKGFT
+1 MSAKMFWAHALKGFT

-31 DLLDSGF
+31 DLLDNGF

-63 AMQRDFGL
+63 AMQRDFDL

-84 VTNLYKD
+84 VTSLYKD

-129 ADSAIRQVLGL
+129 ADAAIKQVLGL

-354 EKPEEKPEEKP
+354 ERPEEKTIRADKKP
-365 VVEEVVSKIDDLQST
+365 KDDLQST
-380 VVPKVETPVEAAVPE
+380 VVPKVETTVEAALPE
-395 VLNSDFEVQT
+395 VLKSDFEVQT
-405 AIQELPKDKQQE
+405 AIQELPEDKQQE
-417 VIEQINNAAEINQA
+417 VLKEINNANDPEA
-431 DVASKLIEQA
+431 VRMLIEQA

-526 RAESFSITRPDFDA
+526 RAESFSITSPDFDA
-540 GVEIPTEPAG
+540 GIEIPTEPAG
-550 EFEFNG
+550 EFEFNVQNNFG
-556 VTYDEWQDMS
+556 VH
-566 RKERKDKGL
+566 
-575 PQGELGAQFKF
+575 
-586 KRFQKG
+586 
-592 LQGSPFDKSP
+592 
-602 TQPESSVEIDK
+602 
-613 APEQINVFDIT
+613 
-624 AETGINDEDT
+624 
-634 TSDVRLASAA
+634 
-644 VNVYNGMREEF
+644 
-655 TDMSVLQGEDGK
+655 
-667 QVIKDYL
+667 
-674 ESNNLPINDT
+674 
-684 LIMMIQMQLPTEE
+684 

>member
-1 MSAKMFWSHALKGFT
+1 MSAKMFWAHALKGFT
-16 DTFAAG
+16 DTFTAG

-31 DLLDSGF
+31 DLLDNGF

-84 VTNLYKD
+84 VTSLYKD

-109 SEILAL
+109 SEILSL

-129 ADSAIRQVLGL
+129 ADAAIRQVLGL

-147 ETNPKSEGAKQRS
+147 ETDPKSEGAKQRS

-209 DVSRTTEYSVTK
+209 DVSRTSEYSLSK

-256 DYTADNKGEIKKV
+256 DYTEDNTNAGEIKKA

-354 EKPEEKPEEKP
+354 ERPEEKPISADKKP
-365 VVEEVVSKIDDLQST
+365 TDDLQST
-380 VVPKVETPVEAAVPE
+380 VVPKVETPVEDAVPE
-395 VLNSDFEVQT
+395 VLKSNVEVQT
-405 AIQELPKDKQQE
+405 AIQELPKDKRQDVLKE
-417 VIEQINNAAEINQA
+417 INNASPDTQLKVA
-431 DVASKLIEQA
+431 DLLIEQA
-441 QAPTLEG
+441 QAPTLEAA
-448 SPKLDIKSAVEQINE
+448 PALDIKSAVEQINE
-463 VQENTES
+463 VQEGTAS

-484 TANII
+484 KANII
-489 PPTNQEELGYFK
+489 APTNEEELGYFK
-501 DDLDEAMGEDFGL
+501 DDLDEAMGEAFGL

-526 RAESFSITRPDFDA
+526 RAESFSITSPDFDA
-540 GVEIPTEPAG
+540 GVEITTEPAG

-592 LQGSPFDKSP
+592 LQGSPFDRSP
-602 TQPESSVEIDK
+602 TIPEDNVVSASEIDNAPVLPQPDVSEDDINK
-613 APEQINVFDIT
+613 AALALRLFNDLNENIPDIST
-624 AETGINDEDT
+624 EFVDAE
-634 TSDVRLASAA
+634 
-644 VNVYNGMREEF
+644 
-655 TDMSVLQGEDGK
+655 
-667 QVIKDYL
+667 VIKDFL
-674 ESNNLPINDT
+674 KQEGIEEDPQL
-684 LIMMIQMQLPTEE
+684 IQMILKQIPAE

>member
-1 MSAKMFWSHALKGFT
+1 MSAKMFWAHALKGFT
-16 DTFAAG
+16 DTFTAG

-31 DLLDSGF
+31 DLLDNGF

-63 AMQRDFGL
+63 AMQRDFDL

-84 VTNLYKD
+84 VTSLYKD

-109 SEILAL
+109 SEILSL

-129 ADSAIRQVLGL
+129 ADAAIRQVLGL

-147 ETNPKSEGAKQRS
+147 ETDPKSEGAKQRS

-209 DVSRTTEYSVTK
+209 DVSRTSEYSLSK

-256 DYTADNKGEIKKV
+256 DYTEDNTNAGEIKKA

-354 EKPEEKPEEKP
+354 ERPEEKPISADKKP
-365 VVEEVVSKIDDLQST
+365 TDDLQST
-380 VVPKVETPVEAAVPE
+380 VVPKVETPVEDAVPE
-395 VLNSDFEVQT
+395 VLKSNVEVQT
-405 AIQELPKDKQQE
+405 AIQELPEDKRQDVLKE
-417 VIEQINNAAEINQA
+417 INNASPDTQLEVADLLIKQA
-431 DVASKLIEQA
+431 L
-441 QAPTLEG
+441 APTLEAA
-448 SPKLDIKSAVEQINE
+448 PALVIKSAVEQINE
-463 VQENTES
+463 VQEGTES

-484 TANII
+484 KANII
-489 PPTNQEELGYFK
+489 APTNEEELGYFK

-526 RAESFSITRPDFDA
+526 RAESFSITSPDFDA
-540 GVEIPTEPAG
+540 GVEITTEPAG

-592 LQGSPFDKSP
+592 LQGSPFDRSP
-602 TQPESSVEIDK
+602 TIPEDKVVSAPEIDNAPVLPQPDVSEDDINK
-613 APEQINVFDIT
+613 AVLALRLFNDLNENIPDIST
-624 AETGINDEDT
+624 EFVDAE
-634 TSDVRLASAA
+634 
-644 VNVYNGMREEF
+644 
-655 TDMSVLQGEDGK
+655 
-667 QVIKDYL
+667 VIKDFL
-674 ESNNLPINDT
+674 KQEGIEEDPQL
-684 LIMMIQMQLPTEE
+684 IQMILKQIPAE

>member
-1 MSAKMFWSHALKGFT
+1 MFWAHALKGFT

-31 DLLDSGF
+31 DLLDNGF

-63 AMQRDFGL
+63 AMQRDFDL

-84 VTNLYKD
+84 VTSLYKD

-109 SEILAL
+109 SEILSL

-129 ADSAIRQVLGL
+129 ADAAIRQVLGL

-147 ETNPKSEGAKQRS
+147 ETDPKSEGAKQRS

-209 DVSRTTEYSVTK
+209 DVSRTSEYSLSK

-256 DYTADNKGEIKKV
+256 DYTGANTNAGEIKKA

-354 EKPEEKPEEKP
+354 ERPEEKPISADKKP
-365 VVEEVVSKIDDLQST
+365 TDDLQST
-380 VVPKVETPVEAAVPE
+380 VVPKVETPVEDAVPE
-395 VLNSDFEVQT
+395 VLKSNVEVQT
-405 AIQELPKDKQQE
+405 AIQELPKDKRQDVLKE
-417 VIEQINNAAEINQA
+417 INNASPDTQLE
-431 DVASKLIEQA
+431 VTRMLTEGA
-441 QAPTLEG
+441 QAPTLEAA
-448 SPKLDIKSAVEQINE
+448 PALDIKSAVEQINE
-463 VQENTES
+463 VQEGTAS

-484 TANII
+484 KANII
-489 PPTNQEELGYFK
+489 APTNEEELGYFK

-526 RAESFSITRPDFDA
+526 RAESFSITSPDFDA
-540 GVEIPTEPAG
+540 GVEITTEPAG

-602 TQPESSVEIDK
+602 TLSGDNVESAPEIDDAPTLPQPDVSEDDINK
-613 APEQINVFDIT
+613 AALALRLFNDLNENIPDIST
-624 AETGINDEDT
+624 EFVDAE
-634 TSDVRLASAA
+634 
-644 VNVYNGMREEF
+644 
-655 TDMSVLQGEDGK
+655 
-667 QVIKDYL
+667 VIKDFL
-674 ESNNLPINDT
+674 KQEGIEEDPQL
-684 LIMMIQMQLPTEE
+684 IQMILKQIPAE

>member
-1 MSAKMFWSHALKGFT
+1 MSAKMFWAHALKGFT

-31 DLLDSGF
+31 DLLDNGF

-63 AMQRDFGL
+63 AMQRDFDL

-84 VTNLYKD
+84 VTSLYKD

-129 ADSAIRQVLGL
+129 ADAAIKQVLGL

-228 ITRTQNYAAKLM
+228 MTRTQNYAAKLM

-354 EKPEEKPEEKP
+354 ERPEEKTIRANKKP
-365 VVEEVVSKIDDLQST
+365 KDDLQST
-380 VVPKVETPVEAAVPE
+380 VVPKVETTVEAALPE
-395 VLNSDFEVQT
+395 VLKSDFEVQT
-405 AIQELPKDKQQE
+405 AIQELPEDKQQE
-417 VIEQINNAAEINQA
+417 VLKEINNANDPEA
-431 DVASKLIEQA
+431 VRMLIEQA

-526 RAESFSITRPDFDA
+526 RAESFSITSPDFDA
-540 GVEIPTEPAG
+540 GIEIPTEPAG

-602 TQPESSVEIDK
+602 TLPGNNVESAPEIDDAPTLPQPDVSEDDINK
-613 APEQINVFDIT
+613 ATLALRLFNDLNENIPDIST
-624 AETGINDEDT
+624 EFVDAE
-634 TSDVRLASAA
+634 
-644 VNVYNGMREEF
+644 
-655 TDMSVLQGEDGK
+655 
-667 QVIKDYL
+667 VIKDFL
-674 ESNNLPINDT
+674 KQEGIEEDPQL
-684 LIMMIQMQLPTEE
+684 IQMILKQIPAE

>member
-31 DLLDSGF
+31 DLLDNGF

-84 VTNLYKD
+84 VTSLYKD

-129 ADSAIRQVLGL
+129 ADAAIKQVLGL

-193 LIAYQSLGGGR
+193 LITYQSLGGGR

-256 DYTADNKGEIKKV
+256 DYTEDNKDAGEIKKV

-354 EKPEEKPEEKP
+354 EKQKETR
-365 VVEEVVSKIDDLQST
+365 VVEDVVSTDDLQST
-380 VVPKVETPVEAAVPE
+380 VVPKVETTVEAALPE
-395 VLNSDFEVQT
+395 TLKSDFEVQT
-405 AIQELPKDKQQE
+405 AIQELPEDKQQE
-417 VIEQINNAAEINQA
+417 VIEQINNANDPEA
-431 DVASKLIEQA
+431 VRMLIEQA

-540 GVEIPTEPAG
+540 GIEIPTEPAG

-592 LQGSPFDKSP
+592 LQGNPFDKSP
-602 TQPESSVEIDK
+602 TQPRDNIESAPEIDDAPALPQPDVSETDINK
-613 APEQINVFDIT
+613 AALALRLFNDLNENIPDIST
-624 AETGINDEDT
+624 EFVDAE
-634 TSDVRLASAA
+634 
-644 VNVYNGMREEF
+644 
-655 TDMSVLQGEDGK
+655 
-667 QVIKDYL
+667 VIKDYL
-674 ESNNLPINDT
+674 KQEGIEEDPQL
-684 LIMMIQMQLPTEE
+684 IQMILKQIPAE

>member
-1 MSAKMFWSHALKGFT
+1 MSAKMFWAHALKGFT
-16 DTFAAG
+16 DTFTAG

-31 DLLDSGF
+31 DLLDNGF

-63 AMQRDFGL
+63 AMQRDFDL

-84 VTNLYKD
+84 VTSLYKD

-109 SEILAL
+109 SEILSL

-129 ADSAIRQVLGL
+129 ADAAIRQVLGL

-147 ETNPKSEGAKQRS
+147 ETDPKSEGAKQRS

-209 DVSRTTEYSVTK
+209 DVSRTSEYSLSK

-256 DYTADNKGEIKKV
+256 DYTEDNTNAGEIKKA

-354 EKPEEKPEEKP
+354 EKPEEEL
-365 VVEEVVSKIDDLQST
+365 VVEEKDDLQST
-380 VVPKVETPVEAAVPE
+380 VVPKVETPVEDAVPE
-395 VLNSDFEVQT
+395 VLKSNFEVQT
-405 AIQELPKDKQQE
+405 AIQELPEDKRQD
-417 VIEQINNAAEINQA
+417 VLEQISNAPESVQE
-431 DVASKLIEQA
+431 DVARMLIEQA
-441 QAPTLEG
+441 QAPTLEAA
-448 SPKLDIKSAVEQINE
+448 PALDIKSAVEQINE
-463 VQENTES
+463 VQEGTES

-484 TANII
+484 KANII
-489 PPTNQEELGYFK
+489 APTNEEELGYFK

-526 RAESFSITRPDFDA
+526 RAESFSITSPDFDA
-540 GVEIPTEPAG
+540 GVEITTEPAG

-592 LQGSPFDKSP
+592 LQGSPFDRSP
-602 TQPESSVEIDK
+602 TIPEDKVVSAPEIDNAPVLPQPDVSEDDINK
-613 APEQINVFDIT
+613 AVLALRLFNDLNENIPDIST
-624 AETGINDEDT
+624 EFVDAE
-634 TSDVRLASAA
+634 
-644 VNVYNGMREEF
+644 
-655 TDMSVLQGEDGK
+655 
-667 QVIKDYL
+667 VIKDFL
-674 ESNNLPINDT
+674 KQEGIEEDPQL
-684 LIMMIQMQLPTEE
+684 IQMILKQIPAE

>member
-1 MSAKMFWSHALKGFT
+1 MSAKMFWAHALKGFT

-31 DLLDSGF
+31 DLLDNGF

-63 AMQRDFGL
+63 AMQRDFDL

-84 VTNLYKD
+84 VTSLYKD

-129 ADSAIRQVLGL
+129 ADAAIKQVLGL

-228 ITRTQNYAAKLM
+228 MTRTQNYAAKLM

-354 EKPEEKPEEKP
+354 ERPEEKTIRADKKP
-365 VVEEVVSKIDDLQST
+365 KDDLQST
-380 VVPKVETPVEAAVPE
+380 VVPKVETTVEAALPE
-395 VLNSDFEVQT
+395 VLKSDFEVQT
-405 AIQELPKDKQQE
+405 AIQELPEDKQQE
-417 VIEQINNAAEINQA
+417 VLKEINNANDPEA
-431 DVASKLIEQA
+431 VRMLIEQA

-448 SPKLDIKSAVEQINE
+448 SPELDIKSAVEQINE

-526 RAESFSITRPDFDA
+526 RAESFSITSPDFDA
-540 GVEIPTEPAG
+540 GIEIPTEPAG

-602 TQPESSVEIDK
+602 TLPGNNVESAPEIDDAPTLPQPDVSEDDINK
-613 APEQINVFDIT
+613 ATLALRLFNDLNENIPDIST
-624 AETGINDEDT
+624 EFVDAE
-634 TSDVRLASAA
+634 
-644 VNVYNGMREEF
+644 
-655 TDMSVLQGEDGK
+655 
-667 QVIKDYL
+667 VIKDFL
-674 ESNNLPINDT
+674 KQEGIEEDPQL
-684 LIMMIQMQLPTEE
+684 IQMILKQIPAE

>member
-1 MSAKMFWSHALKGFT
+1 MSAKMFWAHALKGFT
-16 DTFAAG
+16 DTFTAG

-31 DLLDSGF
+31 DLLDNGF

-63 AMQRDFGL
+63 AMQRDFDL

-84 VTNLYKD
+84 VTSLYKD

-109 SEILAL
+109 SEILSL

-129 ADSAIRQVLGL
+129 ADAAIRQVLGL

-147 ETNPKSEGAKQRS
+147 ETDPKSEGAKQRS

-209 DVSRTTEYSVTK
+209 DVSRTSEYSLSK

-256 DYTADNKGEIKKV
+256 DYTEDNTNAGEIKKA

-354 EKPEEKPEEKP
+354 ERPEEKPISADKKP
-365 VVEEVVSKIDDLQST
+365 TDDLQST
-380 VVPKVETPVEAAVPE
+380 VVPKVETPVEDAVPE
-395 VLNSDFEVQT
+395 VLKSNVEVQT
-405 AIQELPKDKQQE
+405 AIQELPKDKRQDVLKE
-417 VIEQINNAAEINQA
+417 INNASPDTQLKVA
-431 DVASKLIEQA
+431 DLLIEQA
-441 QAPTLEG
+441 QAPTLEAA
-448 SPKLDIKSAVEQINE
+448 PALDIKSAVEQINE
-463 VQENTES
+463 VQEGTES

-484 TANII
+484 KANII
-489 PPTNQEELGYFK
+489 APTNEEELGYFK

-526 RAESFSITRPDFDA
+526 RAESFSITSPDFDA
-540 GVEIPTEPAG
+540 GVEITTEPAG

-592 LQGSPFDKSP
+592 LQGSPFDRSP
-602 TQPESSVEIDK
+602 TIPEDKVVSAPEIDNAPVLPQPDVSEDDINK
-613 APEQINVFDIT
+613 AVLALRLFNDLNENIPDIST
-624 AETGINDEDT
+624 EFVDAE
-634 TSDVRLASAA
+634 
-644 VNVYNGMREEF
+644 
-655 TDMSVLQGEDGK
+655 
-667 QVIKDYL
+667 VIKDFL
-674 ESNNLPINDT
+674 KQEGIEEDPQL
-684 LIMMIQMQLPTEE
+684 IQMILKQIPAE

>member
-1 MSAKMFWSHALKGFT
+1 MSAKMFWAHALKGFT
-16 DTFAAG
+16 DTFTAG

-31 DLLDSGF
+31 DLLDNGF

-63 AMQRDFGL
+63 AMQRDFDL

-84 VTNLYKD
+84 VTSLYKD

-109 SEILAL
+109 SEILSL

-129 ADSAIRQVLGL
+129 ADAAIRQVLGL

-147 ETNPKSEGAKQRS
+147 ETDPKSEGAKQRS

-209 DVSRTTEYSVTK
+209 DVSRTSEYSLSK

-256 DYTADNKGEIKKV
+256 DYTEDNTNAGEIKKA

-354 EKPEEKPEEKP
+354 EKPEEEL
-365 VVEEVVSKIDDLQST
+365 VVEEKDDLQST

-395 VLNSDFEVQT
+395 VLKSNVEVQT
-405 AIQELPKDKQQE
+405 AIQELPEDKRQD
-417 VIEQINNAAEINQA
+417 VLEQISNAPESVQE
-431 DVASKLIEQA
+431 DVARMLIEQA

-448 SPKLDIKSAVEQINE
+448 SPELVIKSAVEQINE
-463 VQENTES
+463 VQEGTES

-484 TANII
+484 KANII
-489 PPTNQEELGYFK
+489 APTNEEELGYFK

-526 RAESFSITRPDFDA
+526 RAESFSITSPDFDA
-540 GVEIPTEPAG
+540 GVEITTEPAG

-592 LQGSPFDKSP
+592 LQGSPFDRSP
-602 TQPESSVEIDK
+602 TIPEDKVVSAPEIDNAPVLPQPDVSEDDINK
-613 APEQINVFDIT
+613 AVLALRLFNDLNENIPDIST
-624 AETGINDEDT
+624 EFVDAE
-634 TSDVRLASAA
+634 
-644 VNVYNGMREEF
+644 
-655 TDMSVLQGEDGK
+655 
-667 QVIKDYL
+667 VIKDFL
-674 ESNNLPINDT
+674 KQEGIEEDPQL
-684 LIMMIQMQLPTEE
+684 IQMILKQIPAE

>member
-1 MSAKMFWSHALKGFT
+1 MSAKMFWAHALKGFT

-31 DLLDSGF
+31 DLLDNGF

-63 AMQRDFGL
+63 AMQRDFDL

-84 VTNLYKD
+84 VTSLYKD

-109 SEILAL
+109 SEILSL

-129 ADSAIRQVLGL
+129 ADAAIRQVLGL

-147 ETNPKSEGAKQRS
+147 ETDPKSEGAKQRS

-209 DVSRTTEYSVTK
+209 DVSRTSEYSLSK

-256 DYTADNKGEIKKV
+256 NYTEANTNAGEIKKA

-354 EKPEEKPEEKP
+354 ERPEEKPISADKKP
-365 VVEEVVSKIDDLQST
+365 TDDLQST
-380 VVPKVETPVEAAVPE
+380 VVPKVETPVEDAVPE
-395 VLNSDFEVQT
+395 VLKSNFEVQT
-405 AIQELPKDKQQE
+405 AIQELPEDKRQDVLKE
-417 VIEQINNAAEINQA
+417 INNASPDTQLEVADLLIKQA
-431 DVASKLIEQA
+431 L
-441 QAPTLEG
+441 APTLEAA
-448 SPKLDIKSAVEQINE
+448 PALVIKSAVEQINE
-463 VQENTES
+463 VQEGTES

-484 TANII
+484 KANII
-489 PPTNQEELGYFK
+489 APTNEEELGYFK

-540 GVEIPTEPAG
+540 G
-550 EFEFNG
+550 
-556 VTYDEWQDMS
+556 
-566 RKERKDKGL
+566 
-575 PQGELGAQFKF
+575 
-586 KRFQKG
+586 
-592 LQGSPFDKSP
+592 
-602 TQPESSVEIDK
+602 VEIDK

>member
-31 DLLDSGF
+31 DLLDNGF

-63 AMQRDFGL
+63 AMQRDFDL
-71 TDDEFVALVDATD
+71 TDAEFVALVDATD
-84 VTNLYKD
+84 VTSLYKD

-129 ADSAIRQVLGL
+129 ADAAIKQVLGL

-354 EKPEEKPEEKP
+354 EKQKETR
-365 VVEEVVSKIDDLQST
+365 VVEDVVSTDDLQST
-380 VVPKVETPVEAAVPE
+380 VVPKVETTVEAALPE
-395 VLNSDFEVQT
+395 VLKSDFEVQT
-405 AIQELPKDKQQE
+405 EIEKLPEDKQQE
-417 VIEQINNAAEINQA
+417 VIEQINNANDPEA
-431 DVASKLIEQA
+431 VRMLIEQA

-526 RAESFSITRPDFDA
+526 RAESFSITSPDFDA
-540 GVEIPTEPAG
+540 GIEIPTEPAG

-602 TQPESSVEIDK
+602 TLPGNNVESAPEIDDAPTLPQPDVSEDDINK
-613 APEQINVFDIT
+613 ATLALRLFNDLNENIPDIST
-624 AETGINDEDT
+624 EFVDAE
-634 TSDVRLASAA
+634 
-644 VNVYNGMREEF
+644 
-655 TDMSVLQGEDGK
+655 
-667 QVIKDYL
+667 VIKDYL
-674 ESNNLPINDT
+674 KQEGIEEDPQL
-684 LIMMIQMQLPTEE
+684 IQMILKQIPAE

>member
-31 DLLDSGF
+31 DLLDNGF

-84 VTNLYKD
+84 VTSLYKD

-129 ADSAIRQVLGL
+129 ADAAIKQVLGL

-256 DYTADNKGEIKKV
+256 DYTADNKDAGEIKKV

-354 EKPEEKPEEKP
+354 EKQKETR
-365 VVEEVVSKIDDLQST
+365 VVEDVVSTDDLQST
-380 VVPKVETPVEAAVPE
+380 VVPKVETTVEAALPE
-395 VLNSDFEVQT
+395 TLKSDFEVQT
-405 AIQELPKDKQQE
+405 EIEKLPEDKQQE
-417 VIEQINNAAEINQA
+417 VIEQINNANDPEA
-431 DVASKLIEQA
+431 VRMLIEQA

-526 RAESFSITRPDFDA
+526 RAESFSITSPDFDA
-540 GVEIPTEPAG
+540 GIEIPTEPAG

-592 LQGSPFDKSP
+592 LQGNPFDKSP
-602 TQPESSVEIDK
+602 TQPRDNIESAPEIDDAPALPQPDVSETDINK
-613 APEQINVFDIT
+613 AALALRLFNDLNENIPDIST
-624 AETGINDEDT
+624 EFVDAE
-634 TSDVRLASAA
+634 
-644 VNVYNGMREEF
+644 
-655 TDMSVLQGEDGK
+655 
-667 QVIKDYL
+667 VIKDYL
-674 ESNNLPINDT
+674 KQEGIEEDPQL
-684 LIMMIQMQLPTEE
+684 IQMILKQIPAE

>member
-1 MSAKMFWSHALKGFT
+1 MSAKMFWAHALKGFT
-16 DTFAAG
+16 DTFTAG

-31 DLLDSGF
+31 DLLDNGF

-63 AMQRDFGL
+63 AMQRDFDL

-84 VTNLYKD
+84 VTSLYKD

-109 SEILAL
+109 SEILSL

-129 ADSAIRQVLGL
+129 ADAAIRQVLGL

-147 ETNPKSEGAKQRS
+147 ETDPKSEGAKQRS

-209 DVSRTTEYSVTK
+209 DVSRTSEYSLSK

-256 DYTADNKGEIKKV
+256 DYTEDNTNAGEIKKA

-354 EKPEEKPEEKP
+354 EKPEEEL
-365 VVEEVVSKIDDLQST
+365 VVEEKDDLQST
-380 VVPKVETPVEAAVPE
+380 VVPKVETPVEDAVPE
-395 VLNSDFEVQT
+395 VLKSNFEVQT
-405 AIQELPKDKQQE
+405 AIQELPKDKRQDVLKE
-417 VIEQINNAAEINQA
+417 INNASPDTQLEVADLLIKQA
-431 DVASKLIEQA
+431 L
-441 QAPTLEG
+441 APTLEAA
-448 SPKLDIKSAVEQINE
+448 PALVIKSAVEQINE
-463 VQENTES
+463 VQEGTES

-484 TANII
+484 KANII
-489 PPTNQEELGYFK
+489 APTNEEELGYFK

-526 RAESFSITRPDFDA
+526 RAESFSITSPDFDA
-540 GVEIPTEPAG
+540 GVEITTEPAG

-592 LQGSPFDKSP
+592 LQGSPFDRSP
-602 TQPESSVEIDK
+602 TIPEDKVVSAPEIDNAPVLPQPDVSEDDINK
-613 APEQINVFDIT
+613 AVLALRLFNDLNENIPDIST
-624 AETGINDEDT
+624 EFVDAE
-634 TSDVRLASAA
+634 
-644 VNVYNGMREEF
+644 
-655 TDMSVLQGEDGK
+655 
-667 QVIKDYL
+667 VIKDFL
-674 ESNNLPINDT
+674 KQEGIEEDPQL
-684 LIMMIQMQLPTEE
+684 IQMILKQIPAE